1 MKRLMGILVVM
12 ITALVLSGPFT
23 LVKAAETQ
31 GKSGT
36 KQVVRININ
45 TAGADALTELK
56 GIGPKKAAAIVAFR
70 TEHGPFKKLEDVMLV
85 KGIGQKLF
93 SKIQDQITIQ

>member
-31 GKSGT
+31 TKAGT
-36 KQVVRININ
+36 KQAVRININ
-45 TAGADALTELK
+45 TATADALTELK
-56 GIGPKKAAAIVAFR
+56 GIGPKKAESIVAFR
-70 TEHGPFKKLEDVMLV
+70 TEHGPFKKLEDIMLV

-93 SKIQDQITIQ
+93 SKIKDQITIQ